1 MRNASSSP
9 QGSHEHLVILAMLEL
24 SEDRTLVAVVVDSK
38 LDAKFSSSEGATGFD
53 EVSKF
58 CRLMYVWRSL
68 ELSPKSNFFIN
79 LPLPK
84 QMQMAIIRAAIAPT
98 EEYDNMLEW

>member
-9 QGSHEHLVILAMLEL
+9 QGSHGHLVILAMLEL
-24 SEDRTLVAVVVDSK
+24 SDDRTLVAVVVDSI
-38 LDAKFSSSEGATGFD
+38 LDAKFSSSEGATGFG

-58 CRLMYVWRSL
+58 CRLMYFWRSL
-68 ELSPKSNFFIN
+68 ELSPKSNFFHK
-79 LPLPK
+79 LALLQ

-98 EEYDNMLEW
+98 EEYDNILEW